1 MYTDGKPGAE
11 LCLSGSFLCR
21 NFNGQLLF
29 KKITGEIIY
38 NVPSVRI
45 TRGKT
50 EN

>member
-1 MYTDGKPGAE
+1 MRTDGKPETEFWPEA
-11 LCLSGSFLCR
+11 LILTANCCL
-21 NFNGQLLF
+21 

-45 TRGKT
+45 KVNKGKI